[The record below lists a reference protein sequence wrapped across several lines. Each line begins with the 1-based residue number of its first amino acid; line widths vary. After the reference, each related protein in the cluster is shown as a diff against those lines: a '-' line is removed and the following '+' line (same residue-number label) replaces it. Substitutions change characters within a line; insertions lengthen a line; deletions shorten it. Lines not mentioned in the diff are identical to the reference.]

1 MTQTNTHTRFETA
14 ALGALALEFH
24 LACAVPPITVAVV
37 RLSVTVAVV
46 RLSVRNSASPGGYFA
61 ALMLSLV
68 MNLSLIVRMTPSG
81 YP

>member
-37 RLSVTVAVV
+37 C
-46 RLSVRNSASPGGYFA
+46 LSVRNSASPGGYFA

-68 MNLSLIVRMTPSG
+68 MNVSLVVRMNPSG
-81 YP
+81 NP

>member
-24 LACAVPPITVAVV
+24 LACAVLPITVAVV
-37 RLSVTVAVV
+37 C
-46 RLSVRNSASPGGYFA
+46 LSVRNSASPGSYFA

-68 MNLSLIVRMTPSG
+68 MNVSRVVRMNPSG
-81 YP
+81 NP